1 MDFLKELLA
10 LREEGQEQQ
19 VAASEV
25 KVDDEVHDQLD
36 KAAKED
42 ETDAQCFGLEME
54 DGKVVK
60 VYVKQEQAEDFEE
73 AMSKRLGEDDDI
85 ETALEELGKEFE
97 ILEIVWPDGDKED
110 EDDLDDE
117 EGDDEDGEEEED
129 GEDALNANID
139 YDDTDKKNESRLTLG
154 QRFAKRLTELKWSD
168 DDSSEYERARNEAN
182 PRGQDD
188 EDSGDDIPD
197 EHEDGDAHAPKP
209 EAQQATKSS
218 WKVEKNEK
226 GGLLIANDRFSI
238 ELDED
243 EALEL
248 MNAVTDKK
256 IARFKNEHGKVVYV
270 FTPKGS
276 DYILKTPE
284 YQGGFRLPK
293 NVVDQ
298 FLDSPDA

>member
-10 LREEGQEQQ
+10 IKEADDTIEPT
-19 VAASEV
+19 VAATDV

-42 ETDAQCFGLEME
+42 DMDAQCFGLEME

-97 ILEIVWPDGDKED
+97 ILEIVWPDGDE
-110 EDDLDDE
+110 
-117 EGDDEDGEEEED
+117 EEEED
-129 GEDALNANID
+129 LGDDEESEEEEDDGGDSLNANVD
-139 YDDTDKKNESRLTLG
+139 YEDEEPKAEQRLTLG

-168 DDSSEYERARNEAN
+168 EDTGEYERARNEAN

-209 EAQQATKSS
+209 EAPQATKSS

-293 NVVDQ
+293 DVVDK
-298 FLDSPDA
+298 FLDA